1 MTLAESGLPL
11 LDQLNSFHCPH
22 LGYVRMRGRNW
33 TAGEV
38 STVLRLRGVR
48 QVLST
53 SRKKTP
59 GSIPEGYTNV

>member
-11 LDQLNSFHCPH
+11 LDQLNSFHYFHCPH

-38 STVLRLRGVR
+38 STVLRLRGYAR
-48 QVLST
+48 C
-53 SRKKTP
+53 
-59 GSIPEGYTNV
+59 